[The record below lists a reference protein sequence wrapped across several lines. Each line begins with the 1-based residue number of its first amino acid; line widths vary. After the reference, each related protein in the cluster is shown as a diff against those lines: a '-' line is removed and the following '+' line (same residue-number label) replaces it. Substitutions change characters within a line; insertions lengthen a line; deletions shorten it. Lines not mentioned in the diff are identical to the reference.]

1 MTRDWR
7 TLTFFSI
14 LPSFVVLFIFK
25 TIPES
30 PRWLAFQGKIKE
42 AEYTLKKIGKENG
55 SRNNEDIFLKVDSR
69 TEGKTSHHGAIDL
82 FTHRSVCPV
91 TVIMMLAWCVNSM
104 VYYGLALN
112 VKNLGGSLFINFL
125 IASLIELPSFAVT
138 QIFLSWLG
146 RQERLCFVSFL
157 DLVFLVSCVCLFS
170 LTVERIL
177 LQFL

>member
-1 MTRDWR
+1 M
-7 TLTFFSI
+7 
-14 LPSFVVLFIFK
+14 
-25 TIPES
+25 
-30 PRWLAFQGKIKE
+30 
-42 AEYTLKKIGKENG
+42 KKIGKENG